1 MKNTAIQS
9 KTTSEQKRG
18 RLEKIFAKAY
28 CYSARMSKAADC
40 KILL

>member
-28 CYSARMSKAADC
+28 CCSTRMSKAAGC
-40 KILL
+40 KILF